1 MDNNN
6 LYPIAF
12 SIPEEKIVTE
22 IPTKSKFIA
31 EINPY
36 GVGLNTYIF
45 KTEKDY
51 YSDYKSSLFAV
62 TRKKGGWDCMRHYEI
77 LACGCIPIFENL
89 EQCPENTM
97 FNFPKSIILN
107 TNNFYKY
114 LCDKYGLNLTN
125 LNDISIIEKKD
136 IEDYNNY
143 VLILLNYTRE
153 NLVTTKIAEHILKNT
168 CQTAKKILYISNPV
182 DGDYLRCLTLHG
194 FKKIFK
200 KDCDDYP
207 FLGHIYNNCPENT
220 WIQKENL
227 HGRGFT
233 YTNLICKDEYHD
245 FDEENNTIQ
254 NIKDKKYDLIIYS
267 SLHKDKPLFELISEN
282 YENNKVVFLCGE
294 DLHNC
299 IYNDYCKKGYKVFL
313 REM

>member
-143 VLILLNYTRE
+143 VLILLNYTKR
-153 NLVTTKIAEHILKNT
+153 KI
-168 CQTAKKILYISNPV
+168 
-182 DGDYLRCLTLHG
+182 
-194 FKKIFK
+194 
-200 KDCDDYP
+200 
-207 FLGHIYNNCPENT
+207 
-220 WIQKENL
+220 
-227 HGRGFT
+227 
-233 YTNLICKDEYHD
+233 
-245 FDEENNTIQ
+245 
-254 NIKDKKYDLIIYS
+254 IK
-267 SLHKDKPLFELISEN
+267 
-282 YENNKVVFLCGE
+282 
-294 DLHNC
+294 
-299 IYNDYCKKGYKVFL
+299 
-313 REM
+313 